1 MKSKK
6 DTKYLMIFAAIFIG
20 ILILQGIANSKR
32 EPEVVEKVVYK
43 EKSTKSVSDIRKN
56 ENIVF
61 LGDSITDFYPID
73 SIYHDLPIIKSGVSG
88 YKTKDILERMDS
100 LVYQYNPTSVFL
112 LIGTN
117 DVMFDETTAKEK
129 AIKNIET
136 IISNIQEN
144 RKKAQIYLES
154 IYPVNQS
161 VSPSMVL
168 QRNNE
173 TIKEMNHTLKE
184 YCDSHNVIYIDMF
197 NELKDANGNFDAKYT
212 NDGLHPNDLG
222 YARISQVRS
231 AYIFGIELNEKE

>member
-20 ILILQGIANSKR
+20 ILILQGIVNSKK

-43 EKSTKSVSDIRKN
+43 EKATKSVSDIRKN

-154 IYPVNQS
+154 IYPVNQG
-161 VSPSMVL
+161 VSPAMVL

-173 TIKEMNHTLKE
+173 TIKEMNLTLKE

>member
-6 DTKYLMIFAAIFIG
+6 DTKYLMIFAVIFVG
-20 ILILQGIANSKR
+20 ILIVQGIANSKK
-32 EPEVVEKVVYK
+32 EPEVVEKIVYK
-43 EKSTKSVSDIRKN
+43 EKSTKSVSEVRKN

-73 SIYHDLPIIKSGVSG
+73 SIYDDLPIVKSGISG
-88 YKTKDILERMDS
+88 YKTKDILERMDT

-117 DVMFDETTAKEK
+117 DVMFDELAAKEK

-144 RKKAQIYLES
+144 RKMAKIYLES

-161 VSPSMVL
+161 VSPTMVL

-173 TIKEMNHTLKE
+173 TIKDMNRTLKE
-184 YCDSHNVIYIDMF
+184 YCDTHNVTYIDMF
-197 NELKDANGNFDAKYT
+197 SELQDASGNFDAKYT
-212 NDGLHPNDLG
+212 YDGLHPNDLG
-222 YARISQVRS
+222 YAKISQIRA
-231 AYIFGIELNEKE
+231 AYIFGIDLNEKE